1 MNKNKPTDN
10 SVSLPSEV
18 SASNAQRG
26 GCGEGQGRAS
36 LLITGAS
43 SGIGK
48 ATAQLFAERGYQVF
62 DLSRRG
68 SIPCDVTDEASVQS
82 AVTEVMRRTDHIDIL
97 ILNAGFGIS
106 GPAECTPIEDIRRQ
120 IDVNFTGAVTVVQQ
134 VLPYMRQRQRGRIIF
149 TSSVA
154 AILPIPYQSFYSAS
168 KAALNAFAL
177 ALQNEVRDYGICVSV
192 LMPGDVQ
199 TGFTAARKKVQL
211 PAADASAIPQHSVS
225 PSSSKGE
232 QEKLYPHAEQ
242 AVAAM
247 EHDEE
252 HGLTPQAMA
261 RCLYRIATARHPRP
275 QYIGGAEYH
284 LFAFLQWLLP
294 QRLVNYIV
302 GKLYS

>member
-1 MNKNKPTDN
+1 MNNRKSIT
-10 SVSLPSEV
+10 
-18 SASNAQRG
+18 QT
-26 GCGEGQGRAS
+26 

-68 SIPCDVTDEASVQS
+68 TITCDVTDEASVQS
-82 AVTEVMRRTDHIDIL
+82 AVEEVMRRTDHIDVL

-106 GPAECTPIEDIRRQ
+106 GPTECTPIADVRRQ
-120 IDVNFTGAVTVVQQ
+120 MDVNFTGAVAVVQQ
-134 VLPYMRQRQRGRIIF
+134 VLPHMRQRRQGRIIF

-168 KAALNAFAL
+168 KAAVNAFAL

-211 PAADASAIPQHSVS
+211 STS
-225 PSSSKGE
+225 
-232 QEKLYPHAEQ
+232 YPHAEQ
-242 AVAAM
+242 AVATM
-247 EHDEE
+247 ERDEQR
-252 HGLTPQAMA
+252 GLPPKAMA
-261 RCLYRIATARHPRP
+261 RCIYRIATARHPRP

-284 LFAFLQWLLP
+284 LFAFLHWLLP

-302 GKLYS
+302 GRLYS

>member
-1 MNKNKPTDN
+1 MT
-10 SVSLPSEV
+10 
-18 SASNAQRG
+18 
-26 GCGEGQGRAS
+26 

-48 ATAQLFAERGYQVF
+48 AAAALFAEHGYQVF

-68 SIPCDVTDEASVQS
+68 TISCDVTDEASVQR
-82 AVTEVMRRTDHIDIL
+82 AVAEVMRRTDHIDVL

-106 GPAECTPIEDIRRQ
+106 GPAECTPVEDVRRQ
-120 IDVNFTGAVTVVQQ
+120 MDVNFTGAVAVVQQ
-134 VLPYMRQRQRGRIIF
+134 VLSYMRQRRKGRIIF

-168 KAALNAFAL
+168 KAAINAFAL

-199 TGFTAARKKVQL
+199 TGFTAARRKVQL
-211 PAADASAIPQHSVS
+211 PTGDAGVS
-225 PSSSKGE
+225 PAVMEVRSPGSTTTKMFPSYKE
-232 QEKLYPHAEQ
+232 ESEIAYPHAEH

-247 EHDEE
+247 ERDEQR
-252 HGLTPQAMA
+252 GLSPQAMA

-275 QYIGGAEYH
+275 QYVGGAEYR
-284 LFAFLQWLLP
+284 LFAFLHWLLP

-302 GKLYS
+302 GRIYA

>member
-1 MNKNKPTDN
+1 MT
-10 SVSLPSEV
+10 
-18 SASNAQRG
+18 
-26 GCGEGQGRAS
+26 

-48 ATAQLFAERGYQVF
+48 AAAALFAERGYQVF

-68 SIPCDVTDEASVQS
+68 TIPCDVTDEASVQR
-82 AVTEVMRRTDHIDIL
+82 AVAEVMRRTDHIDVL

-106 GPAECTPIEDIRRQ
+106 GPAECTPVEDVRRQ
-120 IDVNFTGAVTVVQQ
+120 MDVNFTGAVAVVQQ
-134 VLPYMRQRQRGRIIF
+134 VLPYMRQRRQGRIIF

-168 KAALNAFAL
+168 KAAINAFAL

-211 PAADASAIPQHSVS
+211 PIGDAGVS
-225 PSSSKGE
+225 PAVMEVRSPSTTTKMFPSYKE
-232 QEKLYPHAEQ
+232 ESEIAYPHAEH

-247 EHDEE
+247 ERDEQ
-252 HGLTPQAMA
+252 HGLMA

-275 QYIGGAEYH
+275 QYIGGAEYR
-284 LFAFLQWLLP
+284 LFAFLHWLLP

-302 GKLYS
+302 GRIYA

>member
-1 MNKNKPTDN
+1 MT
-10 SVSLPSEV
+10 
-18 SASNAQRG
+18 
-26 GCGEGQGRAS
+26 

-48 ATAQLFAERGYQVF
+48 AAAALFAERGYQVF

-68 SIPCDVTDEASVQS
+68 TIPCDVSDEASVQH
-82 AVTEVMRRTDHIDIL
+82 AVAEVMRRTDHIDVL

-106 GPAECTPIEDIRRQ
+106 GPAECTPVEDVRRQ
-120 IDVNFTGAVTVVQQ
+120 MDVNFTGAVAVVQQ
-134 VLPYMRQRQRGRIIF
+134 VLPYMRQRRQGRIIF

-168 KAALNAFAL
+168 KAAINAFAL

-192 LMPGDVQ
+192 LMPGDVR

-211 PAADASAIPQHSVS
+211 PIGDAGVS
-225 PSSSKGE
+225 PAVMEVRSPSTTTKMFPSYKE
-232 QEKLYPHAEQ
+232 ESEIAYPHAEQ
-242 AVAAM
+242 AVKTM
-247 EHDEE
+247 ERDEQR
-252 HGLTPQAMA
+252 GLSPQAMA

-275 QYIGGAEYH
+275 QYVGGAEYR
-284 LFAFLQWLLP
+284 LFAFLHWLLP

-302 GKLYS
+302 DRIYA

>member
-1 MNKNKPTDN
+1 MKMT
-10 SVSLPSEV
+10 
-18 SASNAQRG
+18 
-26 GCGEGQGRAS
+26 

-48 ATAQLFAERGYQVF
+48 AAAALFAERGYQVF

-68 SIPCDVTDEASVQS
+68 TIPCDVTDEASVQR
-82 AVTEVMRRTDHIDIL
+82 AVAEVMRRTDHIDVL

-106 GPAECTPIEDIRRQ
+106 GPAECTPVEDVRRQ
-120 IDVNFTGAVTVVQQ
+120 MDVNFTGAVAVVQQ
-134 VLPYMRQRQRGRIIF
+134 VLPNMRRRRQGRIIF

-168 KAALNAFAL
+168 KAAINAFAL
-177 ALQNEVRDYGICVSV
+177 ALQNEVRDYGIHVSV

-199 TGFTAARKKVQL
+199 TGFTAARKKVHL
-211 PAADASAIPQHSVS
+211 PTGDEGVS
-225 PSSSKGE
+225 PAGMGE
-232 QEKLYPHAEQ
+232 RLEGYPDTIGSRTTTKMFPSYKDESEIAYPHAEQ
-242 AVAAM
+242 AVATM
-247 EHDEE
+247 ERDEQ

-261 RCLYRIATARHPRP
+261 HCLYRIATARHPRP

-284 LFAFLQWLLP
+284 LFAFLHRLLP

>member
-1 MNKNKPTDN
+1 MKMT
-10 SVSLPSEV
+10 
-18 SASNAQRG
+18 
-26 GCGEGQGRAS
+26 

-48 ATAQLFAERGYQVF
+48 AAAALFAERGYQVF

-68 SIPCDVTDEASVQS
+68 TIPCDVTDEASVQR
-82 AVTEVMRRTDHIDIL
+82 AVAEVMRRTDHINIL

-106 GPAECTPIEDIRRQ
+106 GPAECTPVEDVRRQ
-120 IDVNFTGAVTVVQQ
+120 MDVNFTGAVAVVQQ
-134 VLPYMRQRQRGRIIF
+134 VLPYMRRRRKGRIIF

-168 KAALNAFAL
+168 KAAINAFAL
-177 ALQNEVRDYGICVSV
+177 ALQNEVRDYGIYVSV
-192 LMPGDVQ
+192 LMPGDVR

-211 PAADASAIPQHSVS
+211 PTGDAGVS
-225 PSSSKGE
+225 PAVMEVCSPSTTTKMFPSYKE
-232 QEKLYPHAEQ
+232 ESEIAYPHAEH

-247 EHDEE
+247 ERDEQ

-261 RCLYRIATARHPRP
+261 RSLYHIATARYPRP
-275 QYIGGAEYH
+275 QYIGGAEYR
-284 LFAFLQWLLP
+284 LFAFLHWLLP

-302 GKLYS
+302 GRIYA

>member
-1 MNKNKPTDN
+1 MKMT
-10 SVSLPSEV
+10 
-18 SASNAQRG
+18 
-26 GCGEGQGRAS
+26 

-48 ATAQLFAERGYQVF
+48 ATAALFAERGYQVF

-68 SIPCDVTDEASVQS
+68 TIPCDVTDEASVQR
-82 AVTEVMRRTDHIDIL
+82 AVVEVMCRTDHIDVL

-106 GPAECTPIEDIRRQ
+106 GPAECTPVEDVRRQ
-120 IDVNFTGAVTVVQQ
+120 MEVNFTGAVAVVQQ
-134 VLPYMRQRQRGRIIF
+134 VLPYMRQRRKGRIIF

-168 KAALNAFAL
+168 KAAINAFAL

-192 LMPGDVQ
+192 LMPGDVR

-211 PAADASAIPQHSVS
+211 PTGNAGVS
-225 PSSSKGE
+225 PAVMEVRSPSTTTKMFPSYKE
-232 QEKLYPHAEQ
+232 ESEIAYPHAEQ
-242 AVAAM
+242 AVKTM
-247 EHDEE
+247 ERDEQR
-252 HGLTPQAMA
+252 GLSPQAMA

-275 QYIGGAEYH
+275 QYVGGAEYR
-284 LFAFLQWLLP
+284 LFAFLHWLLP

-302 GKLYS
+302 GRIYA

>member
-1 MNKNKPTDN
+1 MT
-10 SVSLPSEV
+10 
-18 SASNAQRG
+18 
-26 GCGEGQGRAS
+26 

-48 ATAQLFAERGYQVF
+48 AAAALFAERGYQVF

-68 SIPCDVTDEASVQS
+68 TISCDVTDEASVQR
-82 AVTEVMRRTDHIDIL
+82 AVAEVMRRTDHIDVL

-106 GPAECTPIEDIRRQ
+106 GPAECTPVEDVRRQ
-120 IDVNFTGAVTVVQQ
+120 MDVNFTGAVAVVQQ
-134 VLPYMRQRQRGRIIF
+134 VLPYMRRRRKGRIIF

-168 KAALNAFAL
+168 KAAINAFAL

-192 LMPGDVQ
+192 LMPGDVR
-199 TGFTAARKKVQL
+199 TGFTAARKKVQM
-211 PAADASAIPQHSVS
+211 PVGDAGVS
-225 PSSSKGE
+225 PAVMEVRSPCCTTTKMFPAYKEESKIA
-232 QEKLYPHAEQ
+232 YPHAEH

-247 EHDEE
+247 ERDEQC
-252 HGLTPQAMA
+252 GLTPQAMA

-275 QYIGGAEYH
+275 QYVGGAEYR
-284 LFAFLQWLLP
+284 LFAFLHWLLP

-302 GKLYS
+302 GRIYA

>member
-1 MNKNKPTDN
+1 MT
-10 SVSLPSEV
+10 
-18 SASNAQRG
+18 
-26 GCGEGQGRAS
+26 

-48 ATAQLFAERGYQVF
+48 AAAALFAERGYQVF

-68 SIPCDVTDEASVQS
+68 TIPCDVSDEASVQR
-82 AVTEVMRRTDHIDIL
+82 AVAEVMRRTDHIDVL

-106 GPAECTPIEDIRRQ
+106 GPAECTPVEDVRRQ
-120 IDVNFTGAVTVVQQ
+120 MDVNFTGAVAVVHQ
-134 VLPYMRQRQRGRIIF
+134 VLPYMRRRRKGRIIF

-168 KAALNAFAL
+168 KAAINAFAL

-192 LMPGDVQ
+192 LMPGDVR
-199 TGFTAARKKVQL
+199 TGFTAARKKVQM
-211 PAADASAIPQHSVS
+211 PVGDAGVSHAVMEMRS
-225 PSSSKGE
+225 PSTTTKMFPSYKEESE
-232 QEKLYPHAEQ
+232 IAYPHAEH

-247 EHDEE
+247 ERDEQC
-252 HGLTPQAMA
+252 GLTPQAMA

-275 QYIGGAEYH
+275 QYVGGAEYR
-284 LFAFLQWLLP
+284 LFAFLHWLLP

-302 GKLYS
+302 GRIYA

>member
-1 MNKNKPTDN
+1 MT
-10 SVSLPSEV
+10 
-18 SASNAQRG
+18 
-26 GCGEGQGRAS
+26 

-48 ATAQLFAERGYQVF
+48 AVAALFAERGYQVF

-68 SIPCDVTDEASVQS
+68 TIPCDVSDEASVQR
-82 AVTEVMRRTDHIDIL
+82 AVAEVMRRTDHIDIL

-106 GPAECTPIEDIRRQ
+106 GPAECTPVEDVRRQ
-120 IDVNFTGAVTVVQQ
+120 MDVNFTGAVAVVQQ
-134 VLPYMRQRQRGRIIF
+134 VLPYMRRRRKGRIIF

-168 KAALNAFAL
+168 KAAINAFAL

-192 LMPGDVQ
+192 LMPGDVR

-211 PAADASAIPQHSVS
+211 PIGDAGVS
-225 PSSSKGE
+225 PAVMEVSSPSTTTKMFPSYKE
-232 QEKLYPHAEQ
+232 ESEIAYPHAEQ
-242 AVAAM
+242 AVKTM
-247 EHDEE
+247 ERDEQR
-252 HGLTPQAMA
+252 GLSPQAMA

-275 QYIGGAEYH
+275 QYVGGAEYR
-284 LFAFLQWLLP
+284 LFAFLHWLLP

-302 GKLYS
+302 GRIYA